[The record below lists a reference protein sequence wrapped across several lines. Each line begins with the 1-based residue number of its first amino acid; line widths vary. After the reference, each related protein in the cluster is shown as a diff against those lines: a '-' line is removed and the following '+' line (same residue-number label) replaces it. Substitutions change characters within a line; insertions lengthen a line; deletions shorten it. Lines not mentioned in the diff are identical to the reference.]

1 MSRSPPPPTWS
12 PPRCVGSRSPR
23 RPRLSST
30 PTSMANVRATPPPPR
45 PTHAPDAHGTARA
58 RPLSCLACHVATRA
72 APADGL
78 ATEDPAWAALAEAAD
93 RLDGVGD
100 GGGGDGGG
108 GGGGGGGGDD
118 GDGGGG
124 VGGGAGPTEAGT
136 AVVVSSTS
144 FPLAITAEPTYYLP
158 YTTCHLVLT
167 THSLPPTTGDA
178 RLPTGHGGQRQ
189 QLPRRRRLPRPRA
202 HRGGGHVRGAAR
214 RAPRPR
220 LRAWRHR
227 RRLLPISRRR
237 RHRLPLA
244 RRHRRRCT
252 TLARLDN
259 PQPHS

>member
-30 PTSMANVRATPPPPR
+30 PTSTANVRA
-45 PTHAPDAHGTARA
+45 THAPDAHGTARA
-58 RPLSCLACHVATRA
+58 RPPPCLAYHVATRA
-72 APADGL
+72 LPADGL

-100 GGGGDGGG
+100 GGDDDGDGGG
-108 GGGGGGGGDD
+108 GGDDD

-124 VGGGAGPTEAGT
+124 VGGGARPTEAGT

-144 FPLAITAEPTYYLP
+144 FPLAITAEPTYYLL

-167 THSLPPTTGDA
+167 THSLPLTTGDA
-178 RLPTGHGGQRQ
+178 RLPSGHGGQRQ
-189 QLPRRRRLPRPRA
+189 QLPRRRRLPCPRA
-202 HRGGGHVRGAAR
+202 HRGGCHVRGPAR

-244 RRHRRRCT
+244 RRDRRRCT